1 MNEGT
6 VLEFQ
11 ADLKSFFAA
20 IGVTVAEGTKR
31 VVLQVHNGVVEKTPV
46 LTGRARGSWG
56 ISLDSPGEYELPE
69 GEYGPDGGAARAKAQ
84 QRELDQL
91 TEANPFREVWVYN
104 NLPYIDALENGHSQK
119 APLGMA
125 AVTLAEVAAEID
137 ALLEAVAQEH
147 LTEK

>member
-1 MNEGT
+1 MGH
-6 VLEFQ
+6 Q
-11 ADLKSFFAA
+11 
-20 IGVTVAEGTKR
+20 
-31 VVLQVHNGVVEKTPV
+31 
-46 LTGRARGSWG
+46 
-56 ISLDSPGEYELPE
+56 LDSPGTYELPE

-91 TEANPFREVWVYN
+91 TERILFEKCGCYN
-104 NLPYIDALENGHSQK
+104 NLPYIEALENGHSQQ

-137 ALLEAVAQEH
+137 AILEAVAQEH